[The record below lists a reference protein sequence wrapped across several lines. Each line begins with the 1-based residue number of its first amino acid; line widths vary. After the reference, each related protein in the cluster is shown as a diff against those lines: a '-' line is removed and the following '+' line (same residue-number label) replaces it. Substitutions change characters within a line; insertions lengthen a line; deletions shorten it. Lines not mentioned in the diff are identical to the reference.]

1 MRRREFITLLGGT
14 AAAWPLA
21 ARAQQPATP
30 VIGFLNP
37 LSRERWLPYL
47 AAFHQGFKEAGYVDG
62 QNVTIEYRWADGH
75 YDQLPMLA
83 ADLVRR
89 RVDLI
94 VATGGNPSAVAAKAA
109 TTTIPI
115 VFTAAG
121 DPVKEG
127 FVASLNHPGSNMT
140 GTSILTTTL
149 EAKRLELLHELI
161 PNAAVIAV
169 LLNPNFSE
177 AETQL
182 TVMQAAAGRLGQ
194 QLRVLNAGSE
204 AEIDRAFSELLQQRA
219 DALIVASD
227 PFFFNIRD
235 KLVALAE
242 RYAIPTIYF
251 VREFTVAGG
260 LMSYGASLSDT
271 YHRIG
276 IYSGRIL
283 KGDKPADLPVVQP
296 TRFELVINFKVAKA
310 LRLSVPPTLKV
321 AADEVI
327 E

>member
-1 MRRREFITLLGGT
+1 MRRRDFITLLSGT
-14 AAAWPLA
+14 AAGWPLA
-21 ARAQQPATP
+21 ARAQQPALP

-161 PNAAVIAV
+161 PNAAVIAA

-182 TVMQAAAGRLGQ
+182 KVMQTAAGRLGQ

-204 AEIDRAFSELLQQRA
+204 AEIDRAFSELVQQRA

-296 TRFELVINFKVAKA
+296 TRFELVINFKVARA